1 MMNFM
6 KEGKNFL
13 RAKKLRPKTKSLLRI
28 ALPLSV
34 SLSGSPILKTLK
46 QMKFPVNRVSNLA
59 VHKKKVESLI

>member
-28 ALPLSV
+28 VLPLSV

-46 QMKFPVNRVSNLA
+46 LMKFPVNRVSNLA
-59 VHKKKVESLI
+59 VHKKKAESLI